1 MENRRSPTSNS
12 HSDGVRASP
21 RAARTSVPLAQMPQG
36 GRPATQTCAA
46 WGHCRRLGVECRVPH
61 SEISSYKPHTNRGK
75 RPLRAVAAC
84 RITHGTVQESVD
96 WQVVHD
102 LDGWGSWAGVHGQA
116 NSAWFACQ
124 PRLRA
129 RCSSYRQASGARF
142 CPPCDKA
149 PAGTLSLP
157 SHTPLFGPACHSLGR
172 PGQSRQIARS
182 WGHRQPQRCRAVGRG
197 MAVGRVWNDSKGA
210 CGVSSCG

>member
-116 NSAWFACQ
+116 HSAWFACQ
-124 PRLRA
+124 QGYVRA
-129 RCSSYRQASGARF
+129 AVPIDRPVAHASA
-142 CPPCDKA
+142 PPAIK
-149 PAGTLSLP
+149 P
-157 SHTPLFGPACHSLGR
+157 PL
-172 PGQSRQIARS
+172 ARS
-182 WGHRQPQRCRAVGRG
+182 VYHPTLHCLDQHVI
-197 MAVGRVWNDSKGA
+197 V
-210 CGVSSCG
+210 